1 MKKYKVRK
9 TPARIKA
16 QRKYVLT
23 ENKNQAHRFESKE
36 RKYVESRIEY
46 ETFYAM

>member
-9 TPARIKA
+9 TPACIKA
-16 QRKYVLT
+16 QRKYVLN

-36 RKYVESRIEY
+36 RKYIQTRVEY